1 MRNPEDAGFKR
12 VSAQLKRWLEVIR
25 SHNTKIPTQDRED
38 CLDSLNDRMTRA
50 RIAEVHEAHEKTF
63 HWLFDPSSVS
73 FSEWLSE
80 GSSKKQPIYW
90 VQGKPGS
97 GKSTLMKFAMRDRRM
112 AELLASTGHPHW
124 NFAAFFF
131 HDRGSEVQKT
141 LGGMLQE
148 LLHSVLGQIPAL
160 SQFII
165 PCYLE
170 LVRSR
175 RTRAPNWDAET
186 LKTALLSIIEQ
197 RKVHLQLF
205 LLLDALDEHHGDND
219 LLASF
224 LKKLVDKADGDH
236 VTLKVCLASRS
247 WTVFQQHF
255 GACPGFAIHDY
266 TRQDIST
273 YIKARL
279 EPSRAVDEPHTDQP
293 GRRRVVD
300 LVTDKA
306 LGVFIWVRLVVDLLS
321 KGVRDGT
328 PYSVLEEQVNKIP
341 QELKDLYA
349 DTLRRIEPEY
359 SSEAYIMLQIALC
372 SLVPLPPKSFMNSVD
387 VNFLGADSVDLVTYY
402 TTMKGLSPE
411 SRVPLQSRLESRSGG
426 LLEVVSVAVPDESAQ
441 AELPHLVVQFI
452 HQTVKEYVQESPR
465 GLGLTQVSPET
476 LDQNGYDYLLKA
488 CAGSTDKWVS
498 HVKKD
503 VFAYARSAV
512 RKYKEPDGTFNT
524 QWEEALAQVVQDVES
539 AMVGGPIGIK
549 WFLRQQ
555 RGSFFEALLS
565 YLPLQSDLGPD
576 YESALLMLG
585 VAMDFP
591 EIVLMRGEVITNT
604 EPMHVAAAAPSIT
617 TGVKDPDYERTIRFL
632 AGMGYPIDNLG
643 SWVLKQTNLSQ
654 EIDIVHGL
662 TPLAQVLLLKDA
674 DKAEARM
681 SIAKTLLALGAD
693 AKFNLRFPYK
703 SAGYFS
709 KWGKGDS
716 FEYSLLQYTVCHES
730 AAFVRLLLQYG
741 AHSDHT
747 KIQCWDLYRVAE
759 IRKDPSVTQ
768 ALLDFGV
775 ESPQGKHMFSDPPS
789 IKEAL
794 VVPSHV
800 AAASM
805 GSHFSTNLFSI
816 HRRL

>member
-1 MRNPEDAGFKR
+1 
-12 VSAQLKRWLEVIR
+12 
-25 SHNTKIPTQDRED
+25 
-38 CLDSLNDRMTRA
+38 MTRA
-50 RIAEVHEAHEKTF
+50 RIVEVHEAHEKTF
-63 HWLFDPSSVS
+63 HWLFDPSIVS

-80 GSSKKQPIYW
+80 ESSKKQPIYW

-112 AELLASTGHPHW
+112 AELLASSGHPHW

-148 LLHSVLGQIPAL
+148 LLHSVLGQTPAL

-165 PCYLE
+165 PYYLE
-170 LVRSR
+170 LVRSQ
-175 RTRAPNWDAET
+175 RTRVPNWDAET
-186 LKTALLSIIEQ
+186 LKAALFSIVEQ

-205 LLLDALDEHHGDND
+205 LLLDALDEHHGDNEF
-219 LLASF
+219 LAS
-224 LKKLVDKADGDH
+224 LIKKLVDKADGDR

-255 GACPGFAIHDY
+255 GACPGFAIHDH

-300 LVTDKA
+300 LVADKA

-328 PYSVLEEQVNKIP
+328 PYSALEEQVNKIP

-372 SLVPLPPKSFMNSVD
+372 SLVPLPLQTFMASVD
-387 VNFLGADSVDLVTYY
+387 VNFLGADIADRATVI
-402 TTMKGLSPE
+402 TTMEGLSYDP
-411 SRVPLQSRLESRSGG
+411 RVRLQSRLESRSGG
-426 LLEVVSVAVPDESAQ
+426 LLEAVSMAVPDESAQ

-465 GLGLTQVSPET
+465 GLGLTQVSPKT
-476 LDQNGYDYLLKA
+476 LGQNGYDSLLKA
-488 CAGSTDKWVS
+488 CAGSTDEWVS

-503 VFAYARSAV
+503 VFAYARSAA
-512 RKYKEPDGTFNT
+512 RKYKEPDGAFNT
-524 QWEEALAQVVQDVES
+524 QWKENLAQIVQDVES
-539 AMVGGPIGIK
+539 AMEPVGPIGIE

-555 RGSFFEALLS
+555 QGSFFEAL
-565 YLPLQSDLGPD
+565 QSDLSLSLS
-576 YESALLMLG
+576 YKSVLLRLG

-591 EIVLMRGEVITNT
+591 EIVLLRDTRSRELFKL
-604 EPMHVAAAAPSIT
+604 MHIAAAAPAIT
-617 TGVKDPDYERTIRFL
+617 TVVRDPDYERTIRCL
-632 AGMGYPIDNLG
+632 AGMGCPIDNLA
-643 SWVLKQTNLSQ
+643 SSVLEQTNPFQ
-654 EIDIVHGL
+654 EIDIDFGV
-662 TPLAQVLLLKDA
+662 TPLAQVLLMKEA
-674 DKAEARM
+674 DKEEARL
-681 SIAKTLLALGAD
+681 SITKTLLALGAD
-693 AKFNLRFPYK
+693 AKFNLRLLYPPLI
-703 SAGYFS
+703 
-709 KWGKGDS
+709 KGRGDF
-716 FEYSLLQYTVCHES
+716 FEYSLLQYAVCHES
-730 AAFVRLLLQYG
+730 AAFVRLLLQHG
-741 AHSDHT
+741 AHSDHI
-747 KIQCWDLYRVAE
+747 KSQCWDLFRVAE

-768 ALLDFGV
+768 ALLDFGL
-775 ESPQGKHMFSDPPS
+775 ERPEGKSMFSDPPS

-800 AAASM
+800 AAAST
-805 GSHFSTNLFSI
+805 GSHFSASLFSI
-816 HRRL
+816 HNWNTPHDLDILH

>member
-1 MRNPEDAGFKR
+1 
-12 VSAQLKRWLEVIR
+12 
-25 SHNTKIPTQDRED
+25 
-38 CLDSLNDRMTRA
+38 MTRA

-63 HWLFDPSSVS
+63 HWLFDPSIVS

-80 GSSKKQPIYW
+80 ESSKKQPIYW

-112 AELLASTGHPHW
+112 AELLASSGHPHW

-131 HDRGSEVQKT
+131 HDRGSEIQKT

-170 LVRSR
+170 LVRSQ

-186 LKTALLSIIEQ
+186 LKTAMLSIIEQ

-205 LLLDALDEHHGDND
+205 LLLDALDEHHGDDD

-224 LKKLVDKADGDH
+224 LKKLVDKADGDR

-255 GACPGFAIHDY
+255 GACPGFAIHDH

-279 EPSRAVDEPHTDQP
+279 EPSRAVGEPQTDQP

-300 LVTDKA
+300 LVADKA

-328 PYSVLEEQVNKIP
+328 PYSALEEQVNEIP

-372 SLVPLPPKSFMNSVD
+372 SLVPLPLHTFMASLD
-387 VNFLGADSVDLVTYY
+387 VNFLGADIADRATDII
-402 TTMKGLSPE
+402 TIEGLSHD
-411 SRVPLQSRLESRSGG
+411 SRVRLKSRLESRSGG
-426 LLEVVSVAVPDESAQ
+426 LLEAVSMAVSDESAQ

-465 GLGLTQVSPET
+465 GLGLTQVSPKT
-476 LDQNGYDYLLKA
+476 LDQNGYDSLLKA
-488 CAGSTDKWVS
+488 CAGSADEWVS

-503 VFAYARSAV
+503 VFAYARSAA
-512 RKYKEPDGTFNT
+512 RKYKEPDGAFNI
-524 QWEEALAQVVQDVES
+524 QSKKALAQIVQDVES
-539 AMVGGPIGIK
+539 AMGLVGPIGIE

-555 RGSFFEALLS
+555 QGSFFEAL
-565 YLPLQSDLGPD
+565 QSDL
-576 YESALLMLG
+576 SLSHKSVLLRLG

-591 EIVLMRGEVITNT
+591 EIVLLWDTVRDLFGL
-604 EPMHVAAAAPSIT
+604 MHIAAAAPSIT
-617 TGVKDPDYERTIRFL
+617 TVVRDPDYERTIRFL
-632 AGMGYPIDNLG
+632 AGRSCPIDGLD
-643 SWVLKQTNLSQ
+643 SWVLKQTNSSK
-654 EIDIVHGL
+654 EIDRDFGL
-662 TPLAQVLLLKDA
+662 TPLAQVLLMKEA
-674 DKAEARM
+674 DKEEARL

-693 AKFNLRFPYK
+693 AKFNVLLLYPEPA
-703 SAGYFS
+703 SPLL
-709 KWGKGDS
+709 KGRGDF
-716 FEYSLLQYTVCHES
+716 FEYSLLQYAVCHES
-730 AAFVRLLLQYG
+730 AAFVRLLLQHG
-741 AHSDHT
+741 AHSDHI
-747 KIQCWDLYRVAE
+747 KNQCWDLFRVAE

-768 ALLDFGV
+768 ALLDFGL
-775 ESPQGKHMFSDPPS
+775 ERPEGKCMFSDPPS

-800 AAASM
+800 AAAST
-805 GSHFSTNLFSI
+805 GSHFSTSLFCI
-816 HRRL
+816 HNWNTTHDLPPVTRRY

>member
-1 MRNPEDAGFKR
+1 
-12 VSAQLKRWLEVIR
+12 
-25 SHNTKIPTQDRED
+25 
-38 CLDSLNDRMTRA
+38 MTRA
-50 RIAEVHEAHEKTF
+50 RYAEVHEAHEKTF
-63 HWLFDPSSVS
+63 HWLFDPSIVS

-80 GSSKKQPIYW
+80 ESSKKQPIYW

-112 AELLASTGHPHW
+112 AELLASSGHPHW

-141 LGGMLQE
+141 LRGMLQE

-160 SQFII
+160 LQFII
-165 PCYLE
+165 PSYLE
-170 LVRSR
+170 LIRSQ

-186 LKTALLSIIEQ
+186 LKTALLSITEQ

-255 GACPGFAIHDY
+255 GACPGFAIHDH

-300 LVTDKA
+300 LVADKA

-328 PYSVLEEQVNKIP
+328 PYSALEEQVNKIP

-372 SLVPLPPKSFMNSVD
+372 SLVPLPLQTFMVSVD
-387 VNFLGADSVDLVTYY
+387 VNFLGADHATYY
-402 TTMKGLSPE
+402 TTAEGLSHD
-411 SRVPLQSRLESRSGG
+411 STVRFQSRLESRSGG
-426 LLEVVSVAVPDESAQ
+426 LLEAVSVAVPDESAQ
-441 AELPHLVVQFI
+441 SELHYLVVQFI

-465 GLGLTQVSPET
+465 GLGLTQISPKT

-488 CAGSTDKWVS
+488 CAGSTDEWVS
-498 HVKKD
+498 YVKKD

-524 QWEEALAQVVQDVES
+524 QWEEALAEIVQDVES
-539 AMVGGPIGIK
+539 AMVPTGPIDIK

-555 RGSFFEALLS
+555 RGPFFETLLS
-565 YLPLQSDLGPD
+565 DLVPGYRPFIT
-576 YESALLMLG
+576 SLLMLG

-591 EIVLMRGEVITNT
+591 EIVLLRATNRF
-604 EPMHVAAAAPSIT
+604 ELMHIAAAAPSIT
-617 TGVKDPDYERTIRFL
+617 TGVEDPKYERTIRFL
-632 AGMGYPIDNLG
+632 AGMGCPIDNLG
-643 SWVLKQTNLSQ
+643 SWVPEQTNLSQ

-662 TPLAQVLLLKDA
+662 TPLAQVLLLKVA
-674 DKAEARM
+674 DKEEARM

-693 AKFNLRFPYK
+693 AKFNLRLPYSK
-703 SAGYFS
+703 PAGS
-709 KWGKGDS
+709 WDAS
-716 FEYSLLQYTVCHES
+716 FEYSLLQYAVCHES

-741 AHSDHT
+741 AHSDHI